1 MPTHQQLL
9 ALLTALN
16 ANAPL
21 AQRHLWLIRVVAWVR
36 GEATDVRAALA
47 RVNQLL
53 DAVQADPEL
62 QQRWQNW
69 WGVFS
74 ATLDMTP
81 LLADF
86 GFAPRTAFL
95 SEFGRRLSL
104 KLLPSTPETTDSSEL
119 FGLVFSHP
127 FDVRWLRALDTPT
140 LERMRQ
146 LLLADPLQTHAWQV
160 TLLDAVVF
168 AASQISATGFAAEIR
183 GRMSPEVL
191 QRRPFH
197 GLPQCLERWRSAVL
211 MHGPHSPSAADAVQA
226 LQAQLEACR
235 RATHTVYAHLEEH
248 GISVGI
254 VFRLR
259 QLRERVLRIHM
270 LLDALHS
277 AQPARATVALLA
289 DLVQLGRDNRSLR
302 ALLSSSTQLMAA
314 KVAERSAETGEHYI
328 TRNRAE
334 HRQML
339 RYAAGG
345 GAVLGLTTWGKF
357 AL

>member
-1 MPTHQQLL
+1 MPARQQLL
-9 ALLTALN
+9 ALLTALD

-146 LLLADPLQTHAWQV
+146 LLLADPVQTNAWRV
-160 TLLDAVVF
+160 VLLDAVVF

-191 QRRPFH
+191 Q
-197 GLPQCLERWRSAVL
+197 V
-211 MHGPHSPSAADAVQA
+211 
-226 LQAQLEACR
+226 
-235 RATHTVYAHLEEH
+235 
-248 GISVGI
+248 
-254 VFRLR
+254 
-259 QLRERVLRIHM
+259 
-270 LLDALHS
+270 
-277 AQPARATVALLA
+277 
-289 DLVQLGRDNRSLR
+289 
-302 ALLSSSTQLMAA
+302 
-314 KVAERSAETGEHYI
+314 
-328 TRNRAE
+328 
-334 HRQML
+334 
-339 RYAAGG
+339 
-345 GAVLGLTTWGKF
+345 
-357 AL
+357 